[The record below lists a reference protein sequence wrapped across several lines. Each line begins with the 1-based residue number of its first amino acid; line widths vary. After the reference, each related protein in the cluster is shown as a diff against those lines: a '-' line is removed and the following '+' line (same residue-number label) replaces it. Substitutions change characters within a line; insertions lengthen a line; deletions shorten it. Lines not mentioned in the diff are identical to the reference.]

1 MNRLLLISTS
11 LDPYKNQAVETLL
24 SSNGSP
30 YDDILFLWINS
41 PSVVF
46 GRNQNP
52 WKEVNLQ
59 VAQLLEIDILRRY
72 SGGGTV
78 YHDWGNLNYAFIT
91 KKSSYDEQR
100 NFHTIQKAL
109 NHFNIETKL
118 GVRKDI
124 FYEEQKISGSA
135 FYLKKDVRLHHG
147 TLLIDVDTTSLWDV
161 LRFNEE
167 RIESKSIKSV
177 KSPVVNL
184 ATVNPTISIE
194 RVIESIE
201 RVYSDGNEKVVVGNI
216 EAFIAENEEEYLYTY
231 NLLKSWEW
239 LYGETPK
246 FRYKLDKLGYI
257 DIKDGKVVDT
267 PQLKTFDEV
276 MNQPFNENKILE
288 IYQRE
293 V

>member
-1 MNRLLLISTS
+1 MNKLLLVSKT
-11 LDPYKNQAVETLL
+11 LDPYKNQAIETLL
-24 SSNGSP
+24 FSESFP
-30 YDDILFLWINS
+30 YDEILFLWVNG
-41 PSVVF
+41 PAVVF

-59 VAQLLEIDILRRY
+59 VAQLLGIDILRRH

-91 KKSSYDEQR
+91 NKKYYDEKR
-100 NFHTIQKAL
+100 NFKTVQNALSQFDIQ
-109 NHFNIETKL
+109 TDV
-118 GVRKDI
+118 GSRKDI
-124 FYEEQKISGSA
+124 FYESYKISGSA

-147 TLLIDVDTTSLWDV
+147 TLLIDVDTSSLWDV

-167 RIESKSIKSV
+167 RIESRSIKSV
-177 KSPVVNL
+177 KSEVINL
-184 ATVNPTISIE
+184 ASVNPKLSIE
-194 RVIESIE
+194 GVMEAIEAVYYNSTDRVE
-201 RVYSDGNEKVVVGNI
+201 RTNI
-216 EAFIAENEEEYLYTY
+216 ETFMSGKEDILDNYYSQ
-231 NLLKSWEW
+231 LKSWEW

-267 PQLKTFDEV
+267 PSLDTFEAVKD
-276 MNQPFNENKILE
+276 QPFNENKILE